1 MSNDVV
7 DRGVVSRDA
16 REPAGRDAGI
26 GSGAPTLDPAQR
38 AVVEAAAGHGAQLV
52 LGAPGTGKSTVLI
65 ERAVH
70 AVDAGTDAAGLLLLA
85 PSRRSATRLRDLL
98 SARLDRT
105 VASSPARSWQ
115 AYAFDLLRRA
125 RVEKFL
131 TLPAPPRLLSGAEQ
145 DQIIADLL
153 SGHRAGL
160 GAPLVW
166 PPDLD
171 DALRTRGF
179 RQEVRQLFDRLTE
192 YGLTAEDLAR
202 LGTDRGR
209 PDWVAAAR
217 LYREY
222 RDVLDLRMPEAFDPA
237 GIITEARRV
246 LQDNPAFLAA
256 ERARLSLILV
266 DDLQE
271 ATPAIHELLYVI
283 GQDADIVI
291 TASAESVV
299 QGFRGARPDLLAGL
313 DEHLPGL
320 HTHTLTTSWRM
331 GHETAAA
338 WRRVADRV
346 PVTGGATHGRV
357 LDIPPHPGDH
367 GGDRGVDLD
376 TDEGER
382 VTDRVEAHV
391 VASALHEARFVA
403 QRLLEAHL
411 RDRRP
416 WSSMAVIVRTGA
428 MLASLARAVAQQ
440 GVPVRLPSAERPV
453 RDEVA
458 VAALLD
464 LYAVSL
470 GRRTLTADLAVA
482 LLTSR
487 FGGASALGLRRLR
500 QQLRALELEA
510 GGGRASDE
518 LLVEALETP
527 GALTGLTRDA
537 QPARLV
543 AGMLAAGSAAA
554 EEDGASPE
562 TVLWALWEASGAERR
577 WVREALA
584 GGPAGERADRDLDA
598 MMALFQTAE
607 RYVDQLP
614 GASPAQFLD
623 YVAGQ
628 EVPMD
633 TLADRAALG
642 DAVELLTP
650 ASAAGREWDV
660 VIVAGLQDGVWPNPR
675 LRGELLG
682 STELVDILDSGADV
696 AGIRDVQARL
706 RQVRHDELRSF
717 SVAVSRARQLLICV
731 GVDAEDEQP
740 SAFLDLV
747 DPWPDPTQPRP
758 HTTVGRPVTLRALVA
773 ELRQY
778 AQSDDAAERSAA
790 VAQLARLAAVGRS
803 TGGEAA
809 VGQTAADRS
818 DAGEVEPSVPG
829 AHPEDW
835 WGLLPLSTEAPIV
848 AAGET
853 VTVSPSR
860 ITTVQDSPLNWFVQT
875 AGGQETTDL
884 ARSLGTLVHRIAE
897 RLPDGTRAALGA
909 ELSRLW
915 AQLSLPDTWETAKQ
929 FERAQTMV
937 DRFAEYVTVSRTDG
951 RTLLHVEQDF
961 TVELQPVDG
970 AAGQGPVHTVLR
982 GQVDRLEVDADGRIV
997 IADLKTGRHKPK
1009 KDDLATHPQLGAY
1022 QVAVAAGGFAD
1033 GARPGGAA
1041 LVNLGTEEKN
1051 MVQDQPPLADG
1062 DPWALDLV
1070 RSAASIMTG
1079 ASFESR
1085 HEPTGRARCTL
1096 PGVCPLC
1103 AAGRQVTE

>member
-1 MSNDVV
+1 METTGLAGTTGHPSSVPAL
-7 DRGVVSRDA
+7 DA
-16 REPAGRDAGI
+16 
-26 GSGAPTLDPAQR
+26 AQR
-38 AVVEAAAGHGAQLV
+38 AVAEAPAGHGALLV

-70 AVDAGTDAAGLLLLA
+70 AVDAGADAAGLLLLA

-131 TLPAPPRLLSGAEQ
+131 ALPAPPRLLSGAEQ

-153 SGHRAGL
+153 SGHRAGH

-179 RQEVRQLFDRLTE
+179 RQEIRQLFDRLTE
-192 YGLTAEDLAR
+192 YGLTAEDLAH
-202 LGTDRGR
+202 LGQTRSR

-283 GQDADIVI
+283 GADTDIVL

-299 QGFRGARPDLLAGL
+299 QGFRGARPDLLPGL
-313 DEHLPGL
+313 GDHLPGL
-320 HTHTLTTSWRM
+320 RTHTLTTSWRL
-331 GHETAAA
+331 GHETSAA

-346 PVTGGATHGRV
+346 PVTGSAIQGRV
-357 LDIPPHPGDH
+357 LDVPSPADDTTPAGRIPA
-367 GGDRGVDLD
+367 DRFPDDRVPAGTTRDVDA
-376 TDEGER
+376 
-382 VTDRVEAHV
+382 VEAHV
-391 VASALHEARFVA
+391 VASGLHEARFVA

-411 RDRRP
+411 RDQRP

-428 MLASLARAVAQQ
+428 MLTSLARAVAQQ

-464 LYAVSL
+464 LFAVSL
-470 GRRTLTADLAVA
+470 RRRPLSADLAVT

-487 FGGASALGLRRLR
+487 FGGASALSLRRLR

-537 QPARLV
+537 QAARLV
-543 AGMLAAGSAAA
+543 AGMLAAGTAAA
-554 EEDGASPE
+554 EEPGATPE

-584 GGPAGERADRDLDA
+584 GGPTGERADRDLDA

-633 TLADRAALG
+633 TLADRAPVG

-682 STELVDILDSGADV
+682 STELVDILDAGADI
-696 AGIRDVQARL
+696 ATQRDVQARL

-740 SAFLDLV
+740 SAFLDLI

-758 HTTVGRPVTLRALVA
+758 HTTVRRPVTLRALVA
-773 ELRQY
+773 ELRQF
-778 AQSDDAAERSAA
+778 AQSDDTAERAAA
-790 VAQLARLAAVGRS
+790 VAQLARLAAVGRDADGS
-803 TGGEAA
+803 NAGFGDDAVRADAA
-809 VGQTAADRS
+809 PERAAEPGP
-818 DAGEVEPSVPG
+818 DAVPG
-829 AHPEDW
+829 AHPDDW
-835 WGLLPLSTEAPIV
+835 WGLLPLSTDAPIV

-860 ITTVQDSPLNWFVQT
+860 ITAVQDSPLNWFVQT
-875 AGGQETTDL
+875 AGGQETTDF

-897 RLPDGTRAALGA
+897 RLPAGTRADLGA
-909 ELSRLW
+909 ELTRLW
-915 AQLSLPDTWETAKQ
+915 SQLSLPDTWETAKQ

-937 DRFAEYVTVSRTDG
+937 DRFAEYVTLSRSDG
-951 RTLLHVEQDF
+951 KTLLHVERDF

-982 GQVDRLEVDADGRIV
+982 GQVDRLEVDAEGRLV
-997 IADLKTGRHKPK
+997 IADLKTGRHKPRR
-1009 KDDLATHPQLGAY
+1009 DELATHPQLGAY
-1022 QVAVAAGGFAD
+1022 QVAVAAGAFPD

-1051 MVQDQPPLADG
+1051 MVQDQAPLADG
-1062 DPWALDLV
+1062 DPWAIDLV
-1070 RSAASIMTG
+1070 RSAASTMTG

>member
-1 MSNDVV
+1 MSSDVV
-7 DRGVVSRDA
+7 EPTGTGTTTGAASASRADA
-16 REPAGRDAGI
+16 PALDA
-26 GSGAPTLDPAQR
+26 DQR
-38 AVVEAAAGHGAQLV
+38 AVAEAPAGHGALLV

-70 AVDAGTDAAGLLLLA
+70 AVDAGTDAADVLLLA
-85 PSRRSATRLRDLL
+85 PSRRSATRLRDTLT
-98 SARLDRT
+98 ARLDRT

-131 TLPAPPRLLSGAEQ
+131 ALPAPPRLLSGAEQ
-145 DQIIADLL
+145 DQIIGDLL
-153 SGHRAGL
+153 SGHRAGH

-166 PPDLD
+166 PTDLEH
-171 DALRTRGF
+171 ALRTRGF

-192 YGLTAEDLAR
+192 YGLTAEDLGR
-202 LGTDRGR
+202 LGGARGR
-209 PDWVAAAR
+209 ADWVAAAR

-246 LQDNPAFLAA
+246 LQENPAFLAA
-256 ERARLSLILV
+256 ERARLALILV

-283 GQDADIVI
+283 GADTDIVL

-313 DEHLPGL
+313 DDHLPGL
-320 HTHTLTTSWRM
+320 RTRTLTTSWRL
-331 GHETAAA
+331 GAGTSAA
-338 WRRVADRV
+338 WRRVTDRI
-346 PVTGGATHGRV
+346 PVTGGGTHGRV
-357 LDIPPHPGDH
+357 LDPGPGADATAP
-367 GGDRGVDLD
+367 DAA
-376 TDEGER
+376 
-382 VTDRVEAHV
+382 VEAHV
-391 VASALHEARFVA
+391 VASDLHEARFVA

-411 RDRRP
+411 HEQRP
-416 WSSMAVIVRTGA
+416 WASVAVIARTGGK
-428 MLASLARAVAQQ
+428 LTSLARSLTQH
-440 GVPVRLPSAERPV
+440 GVPIRLPAAERPV

-470 GRRTLTADLAVA
+470 GRRPLTAELAIT

-487 FGGASALGLRRLR
+487 FGGGSALGLRRLR
-500 QQLRALELEA
+500 QQLRAAELEA

-518 LLVEALETP
+518 LLIEALQAP
-527 GALTGLTRDA
+527 GALAGLTRDA
-537 QPARLV
+537 QPARV
-543 AGMLAAGSAAA
+543 IAAMLAAGTAAA
-554 EEDGASPE
+554 EQTDPTPE
-562 TVLWALWEASGAERR
+562 TVLWALWQASGAERR
-577 WVREALA
+577 WVREAL
-584 GGPAGERADRDLDA
+584 GGGAVGERADRDLDA

-633 TLADRAALG
+633 TLADRAPVG

-660 VIVAGLQDGVWPNPR
+660 VVVVGLQDGVWPNPR

-682 STELVDILDSGADV
+682 STELVDILDAGPEV
-696 AGIRDVQARL
+696 AAQRDVQARL
-706 RQVRHDELRSF
+706 RQIRHDELRSF
-717 SVAVSRARQLLICV
+717 SVAISRARRRLICV
-731 GVDAEDEQP
+731 AVDAEDEQP

-747 DPWPDPTQPRP
+747 DPWPDPTGPRP

-790 VAQLARLAAVGRS
+790 VAQLARLAAVGQDTPDS
-803 TGGEAA
+803 AEND
-809 VGQTAADRS
+809 V
-818 DAGEVEPSVPG
+818 VVPG
-829 AHPEDW
+829 AHPGAW
-835 WGLLPLSTEAPIV
+835 WGLLPLSTDEPIV

-860 ITTVQDSPLNWFVQT
+860 ITAVQDSPLNWFVQT
-875 AGGQETTDL
+875 AGGQEATDF
-884 ARSLGTLVHRIAE
+884 ARSLGTLVHGIAE
-897 RLPDGTRAALGA
+897 QLPEGSRADLGA
-909 ELSRLW
+909 ELSRRW
-915 AQLSLPDTWETAKQ
+915 AQLALPDSWETDKEY
-929 FERAQTMV
+929 ERARTMV
-937 DRFAEYVTVSRTDG
+937 DRFAEYVSLSRAQG
-951 RTLLHVEQDF
+951 RVLLHVEQDF
-961 TVELQPVDG
+961 TVELHPVDG
-970 AAGQGPVHTVLR
+970 AAGQGPVHAVLR
-982 GQVDRLEVDADGRIV
+982 GQVDRLEVDDQGRLF
-997 IADLKTGRHKPK
+997 IADLKTGKRKPRS
-1009 KDDLATHPQLGAY
+1009 DEMPAHPQLGAY

-1033 GARPGGAA
+1033 GDRPGGAA
-1041 LVNLGTEEKN
+1041 LVNVGTGEKKVS
-1051 MVQDQPPLADG
+1051 VQPQAALAEG
-1062 DPWALDLV
+1062 DTWALDLV
-1070 RSAASIMTG
+1070 RSAASTMTG
-1079 ASFESR
+1079 ATFEAR
-1085 HEPTGRARCTL
+1085 HQPGERPHCTL

>member
-1 MSNDVV
+1 MSSDVV
-7 DRGVVSRDA
+7 DLTGMDPVVASGA
-16 REPAGRDAGI
+16 TA
-26 GSGAPTLDPAQR
+26 GSGAGAGPGPDAPALDAAQR
-38 AVVEAAAGHGAQLV
+38 AIAHAAPGHGALLV
-52 LGAPGTGKSTVLI
+52 LGGPGTGKSTVLV

-70 AVDAGTDAAGLLLLA
+70 AVDDGADAAGLLLLA
-85 PSRRSATRLRDLL
+85 PSRRSATRLRDVLT
-98 SARLDRT
+98 ARLDRT

-125 RVEKFL
+125 RVEKYL
-131 TLPAPPRLLSGAEQ
+131 ALPAPPRLLSGAEQ

-153 SGHRAGL
+153 SGHRAGI

-166 PPDLD
+166 PADLSE
-171 DALRTRGF
+171 ALATRGF

-192 YGLTAEDLAR
+192 YGLTDEDLAR
-202 LGTDRGR
+202 LGRDRDRG
-209 PDWVAAAR
+209 DWVAAAR

-246 LQDNPAFLAA
+246 LQENPAFLAA

-271 ATPAIHELLYVI
+271 ANPAIHELLYVI
-283 GQDADIVI
+283 GAESDIVL

-299 QGFRGARPDLLAGL
+299 QGFRGARPDLLGGL
-313 DEHLPGL
+313 EDHLPGL
-320 HTHTLTTSWRM
+320 RTHTLTTSWRL
-331 GHETAAA
+331 GGATAAA
-338 WRRVADRV
+338 WRRVADRI
-346 PVTGGATHGRV
+346 PVTGGATSGRV
-357 LDIPPHPGDH
+357 LDVPAAESGPEPGAPV
-367 GGDRGVDLD
+367 VDA
-376 TDEGER
+376 
-382 VTDRVEAHV
+382 VEAHV
-391 VASALHEARFVA
+391 VASGLHEARFLA
-403 QRLLEAHL
+403 QRLLEGHL
-411 RDRRP
+411 REQRP
-416 WSSMAVIVRTGA
+416 WASMAVIVRTGS
-428 MLASLARAVAQQ
+428 LLTSLARALTQQ
-440 GVPVRLPSAERPV
+440 GVPVRLPAAERPV

-470 GRRTLTADLAVA
+470 GRIPLTAELAVA

-518 LLVEALETP
+518 LLVESLQVP

-537 QPARLV
+537 QPARSI
-543 AGMLAAGSAAA
+543 AGMLAAGTAAA
-554 EEDGASPE
+554 GQDGATPE

-633 TLADRAALG
+633 TLADRAPTG

-660 VIVAGLQDGVWPNPR
+660 VVVAGLQDGVWPNPR

-682 STELVDILDSGADV
+682 STELVDILDLGADV
-696 AGIRDVQARL
+696 AGQRDVQARL

-717 SVAVSRARQLLICV
+717 SVAVSRARQRLICV

-747 DPWPDPTQPRP
+747 DPWPDPTQARP
-758 HTTVGRPVTLRALVA
+758 HTTVSRPVTLRALVA
-773 ELRQY
+773 ELRQF
-778 AQSDDAAERSAA
+778 AQSEDPAERAAA
-790 VAQLARLAAVGRS
+790 VTQLARLAAVGALGTATGSATGS
-803 TGGEAA
+803 TGT
-809 VGQTAADRS
+809 V
-818 DAGEVEPSVPG
+818 SVPG
-829 AHPEDW
+829 AHPDTW
-835 WGLLPLSTEAPIV
+835 WGLLPLSTDAPIV
-848 AAGET
+848 GAEET

-860 ITTVQDSPLNWFVQT
+860 ITAVQDSPLNWFVQT
-875 AGGQETTDL
+875 AGGQEATDL

-897 RLPDGTRAALGA
+897 RLPAGSRADLGA

-915 AQLSLPDTWETAKQ
+915 AQLSLPDTWETDKE
-929 FERAQTMV
+929 FERARTMV
-937 DRFAEYVTVSRTDG
+937 DRFADYVTVSRTDG
-951 RTLLHVEQDF
+951 RTLLHVEKDF
-961 TVELQPVDG
+961 EVELAPVDG
-970 AAGQGPVHTVLR
+970 AAGQGPVRAVLR
-982 GQVDRLEVDADGRIV
+982 GQVDRLEVDGEGRLF
-997 IADLKTGRHKPK
+997 IADLKTGKHKPK
-1009 KDDLATHPQLGAY
+1009 KDDMPTHPQLGAY
-1022 QVAVAAGGFAD
+1022 QVAVAAGGFGD
-1033 GARPGGAA
+1033 GDRPGGAA
-1041 LVNLGTEEKN
+1041 LINLGTGEKSVS
-1051 MVQDQPPLADG
+1051 VQDQEPLADG
-1062 DPWALDLV
+1062 DPWAIDLV
-1070 RSAASIMTG
+1070 RSAASTMTG
-1079 ASFESR
+1079 ATFEAR
-1085 HEPTGRARCTL
+1085 HQPGERPHCTL
-1096 PGVCPLC
+1096 PAVCPLC
-1103 AAGRQVTE
+1103 APGRQVTE